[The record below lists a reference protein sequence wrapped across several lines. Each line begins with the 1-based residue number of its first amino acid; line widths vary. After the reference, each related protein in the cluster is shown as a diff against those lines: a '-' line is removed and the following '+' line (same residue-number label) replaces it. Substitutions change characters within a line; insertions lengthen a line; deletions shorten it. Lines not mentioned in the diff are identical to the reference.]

1 VSGEDVALVDAL
13 MASGASI
20 TLSVAPRVTTSA
32 RLDHRAPAGFGET
45 LLRMRSA
52 LIPIAA

>member
-1 VSGEDVALVDAL
+1 MIGIVIPAHDEQELIGAAVAAAHRA
-13 MASGASI
+13 M
-20 TLSVAPRVTTSA
+20 
-32 RLDHRAPAGFGET
+32 DHRAPAGFGET